1 MCTHAQ
7 LQSTEKGS
15 FWGGVKQ
22 YLSPVFKK
30 KKRVIFTSNSTLPGS
45 YFQTKFCLGNYIWC
59 PKPCKIPGYRCF
71 CFVLAGFGWHSIV
84 DAQLQLAY
92 LVLTFTSFISY
103 LHAPFAWLPF
113 PLHPTF
119 ILPLPAVCTGGNSIS
134 PLVHNRLS
142 ACNSTPTS
150 TWAWSLLQLGRC
162 RLDTSGFAARETD
175 RGNG

>member
-1 MCTHAQ
+1 MC
-7 LQSTEKGS
+7 LC
-15 FWGGVKQ
+15 FD
-22 YLSPVFKK
+22 VFM
-30 KKRVIFTSNSTLPGS
+30 
-45 YFQTKFCLGNYIWC
+45 CLG
-59 PKPCKIPGYRCF
+59 R
-71 CFVLAGFGWHSIV
+71 HSIV

-119 ILPLPAVCTGGNSIS
+119 ILPLPAVCTGGISIS

-150 TWAWSLLQLGRC
+150 TWAWSLFQAGAGWIPQALRPEKLTGAMGREGKPEQTSKGSPLTYGSYNILKRRKTHRTLTTKPCCSEWQLQLLLC
-162 RLDTSGFAARETD
+162 TCKTM
-175 RGNG
+175 

>member
-1 MCTHAQ
+1 M
-7 LQSTEKGS
+7 
-15 FWGGVKQ
+15 
-22 YLSPVFKK
+22 
-30 KKRVIFTSNSTLPGS
+30 I
-45 YFQTKFCLGNYIWC
+45 QTIYSWKFCVKLQASTVLFVKCAHLIW
-59 PKPCKIPGYRCF
+59 PRLVGIY
-71 CFVLAGFGWHSIV
+71 STV

-92 LVLTFTSFISY
+92 LVLIFTSLISY

-150 TWAWSLLQLGRC
+150 TWAWSLLQAGAGWIPQALPPEKLTGAMGREGKPEQTRKGSPPYLC
-162 RLDTSGFAARETD
+162 YIIYKEKENPLNLNNQTML
-175 RGNG
+175 